1 LIYDFNTQKWSDW
14 LTENGAM
21 IGFINWSPDSK
32 YFYYDRPLT
41 ERPAFRRIRVG
52 STRSELVNDL
62 KNLRR
67 YSDPIVGSWSGIAPA
82 GSQLFSRDLS
92 TDEIYAIDLNLP

>member
-32 YFYYDRPLT
+32 YLYYDRPLT

-67 YSDPIVGSWSGIAPA
+67 YSDPIVGSWSGIAPD
-82 GSQLFSRDLS
+82 GSPLFSRDLS